1 VTSVFTLEDARE
13 LVTKVAG
20 LKVANLEI
28 TEATRFDDLD
38 LASLELAEMFFEVES
53 RLGTRLDA
61 GEADDPETVGEMVA
75 WINEMARR
83 ASAAST
89 R

>member
-1 VTSVFTLEDARE
+1 VTGDFSLEDARV
-13 LVTKVAG
+13 LITKVAG
-20 LKVANLEI
+20 LKVENVEI
-28 TEATRFDDLD
+28 TAATRFDDLD

-53 RLGTRLDA
+53 RLGMRLDP
-61 GEADDPETVGEMVA
+61 GEASDPETVGEMVD
-75 WINEMARR
+75 WINAMARR